1 MSRAI
6 LRRVFPALLAGAVM
20 VAPFSLQAQTAGPLR
35 ACYVPGSGTVYRIGA
50 SDTPADCA
58 PGHVAFEWGG
68 VAELSTTA
76 AATAAAND
84 PYPQYLLTNGVR
96 QSNNGFAVTDHPG
109 LTGTIPARGPGKRL
123 LWYPEKAAFRAGAAF
138 ADTWDDPNVGHYS
151 TAFGFATKAS
161 GYYSTALGGSTKAT
175 GHMSTAAGHGATA
188 SGGTSTAFGDRTIA
202 SGPNSTALGTLTK
215 ASGNSSTAMGW
226 FTTASGSYS
235 TAIGHYASTGGR
247 QGAFV
252 YGDASTKTPI
262 QATLLNQFVVRAQQ
276 IWLGT
281 NNAVG
286 VGWGGF
292 LETSTGASLSWGG
305 TWTNSSDAARKQN
318 FAAVDGEDVLAKVS
332 VLPISTW
339 SYKEEPDTV
348 RHLGPTAQDFY
359 AAFSL
364 GNTDKAIATVDA
376 DGVSLIAIQALEKRT
391 AELRRENEA
400 LRAELSRVLQ
410 RLTKLEDALVVR

>member
-1 MSRAI
+1 MPRTM
-6 LRRVFPALLAGAVM
+6 LRRLVPALLAGTVTF
-20 VAPFSLQAQTAGPLR
+20 APFSLHAQNAGPLR
-35 ACYVPGSGTVYRIGA
+35 ACYVPGSGTVYRVGA

-58 PGHVAFEWGG
+58 PGHVAFAWGG
-68 VAELSTTA
+68 AAELSATA
-76 AATAAAND
+76 ATTAAAND
-84 PYPQYLLTNGVR
+84 PYPQYLLTNGIR
-96 QSNNGFAVTDHPG
+96 QSNNGFAIIDHPG
-109 LTGTIPARGPGKRL
+109 LVGTIPASGPGKRL
-123 LWYPEKAAFRAGAAF
+123 LWYPEKAALRAGAAY
-138 ADTWDDPNVGHYS
+138 ADTWDDPNVGPYS

-175 GHMSTAAGHGATA
+175 GDMSIAAGHGATA

-202 SGPNSTALGTLTK
+202 SGPTSTALGTFTR
-215 ASGNSSTAMGW
+215 ASGHSSTAMGW
-226 FTTASGSYS
+226 FTTASGAYS
-235 TAIGHYASTGGR
+235 TAIGHYATTGGR

-305 TWTNSSDAARKQN
+305 TWTNSSDAARKEN

-348 RHLGPTAQDFY
+348 RHLGPTAQDFH

-376 DGVSLIAIQALEKRT
+376 DGVSLAAIQALEKRT

-400 LRAELSRVLQ
+400 LRAELASMLQ
-410 RLTKLEDALVVR
+410 RLTNLEAAQTGR